1 MRSRLARILFW
12 CLAVAVTPCGAM
24 ADGGRPIAIV
34 VHPESPVKELSL
46 GELRNIFLGQK
57 KQWSSGE
64 SIVPLYLVPTSDVSA
79 AFSQKALGKSLED
92 LEKYWI
98 DERIRGGAKK
108 PRTVPTSA
116 TARKLVGSLP
126 NAIAYIPLADVDG
139 TVRVIAIDGVAPSSG
154 GYRLKY

>member
-1 MRSRLARILFW
+1 MRSRVVVLLLCLFLAAPGRP
-12 CLAVAVTPCGAM
+12 V
-24 ADGGRPIAIV
+24 ADGPRPIAVV
-34 VHPESPVKELSL
+34 VHPDSSARELSQA
-46 GELRNIFLGQK
+46 ELRNIFLGQK

-64 SIVPLYLVPTSDVSA
+64 PIVPLYLVPTSEVSA

-108 PRTVPTSA
+108 PRTVPTPT

-139 TVRVIAIDGVAPSSG
+139 SVRVIAIDGVAPSSG
-154 GYRLKY
+154 GYRLRY

>member
-1 MRSRLARILFW
+1 MWL
-12 CLAVAVTPCGAM
+12 LAVAAAPGVAA
-24 ADGGRPIAIV
+24 ADGARPIAVV
-34 VHPESPVKELSL
+34 VHPESSVKELSA
-46 GELRNIFLGQK
+46 GELRSIFLGQK

-64 SIVPLYLVPTSDVSA
+64 PIVPLYLVPTSEVAA

-108 PRTVPTSA
+108 PRTVPTPA

-139 TVRVIAIDGVAPSSG
+139 SVRVIAVDGVAPSSG
-154 GYRLKY
+154 GYRIKY

>member
-1 MRSRLARILFW
+1 MLLCLF
-12 CLAVAVTPCGAM
+12 LAVPRSAL
-24 ADGGRPIAIV
+24 ADGTRPIAVV
-34 VHPESPVKELSL
+34 VHPDSSVKELSQAD
-46 GELRNIFLGQK
+46 LRNIFLGQK

-64 SIVPLYLVPTSDVSA
+64 PIVPLYLVPTSEVSA

-126 NAIAYIPLADVDG
+126 NAIAYVPLADVDG
-139 TVRVIAIDGVAPSSG
+139 TVRVLAIDGVVPSSG
-154 GYRLKY
+154 GYRLRY